1 MEMVRLWWWVWILF
15 HIHVNGCLESERMGL
30 LQIKASINYP
40 NGTSLPS
47 WESNDKHSNC
57 CDWKSV
63 ECNNGRVIQLLL
75 NATYNWDHR
84 YDITGWYM
92 NFSLFLP
99 FKELVY
105 LDLSRIRLAGWV
117 KHEGF
122 ERLSELRKLEVLILD
137 LNLFDNSIL
146 PSLGAISSLKTLSLA
161 FNKLNGSI
169 DTQAFLNMSNLVEL
183 DLSGNRIN
191 SFTGNEG
198 FGRLSELKKLEVL
211 ILDTNLFNNSIL
223 PSLGAISSLKTL
235 SLASNKLNGSID
247 TQAFLNMSNLV
258 ELDLSG
264 NWMNSFTGNEGL
276 KSLSKLKIMRLGSNS
291 FKNASILQS
300 LGALSSLRELDL
312 RDSYELLV
320 LVTEKDLEGLANLEE
335 LYLDRCSI
343 DVSFF
348 HNAGVLTSLRVL
360 SMPDIEFNGRLP
372 NQGWCELYNLEE
384 LDLSGNELNGILPWC
399 MRNLTSLRFLELSY
413 NHFTGSIA
421 ASPLTSLT
429 SLQYLSISHNDFV
442 IPISFFA
449 FYNHSKLKLIS
460 GDHNRLSDHP
470 ISIIPRFQLKVFSL
484 SNCNANQLLSE
495 GLFHF
500 LYHQHDLIVVDLS
513 HNNLTDSGGTLF
525 FLSWLLANNTQL
537 VYLNLRNNSFSGPF
551 PLLTSS
557 PYNITKW
564 IDISNNHIHGQ
575 LPTNISSIFPSLNF
589 LNLSQNELEGRIPAS
604 LGDLHSLSYL
614 DLSNNHLSGQIPQH
628 FAIGCFSI
636 YFLKLSNNTLDGRM
650 LPDLVTLTSL
660 EYLYL
665 DNNRFEGKIPDS
677 LSTASGLTALDISNN
692 SMSGHLPIWIGNM
705 RYIEVLIM
713 SKNHFEGPIPAEFCK
728 LDWLSVLD
736 LSNNNLS
743 GSIPSCFNSSEIEH
757 VHLNHNMLSGPF
769 PHAFYNC
776 SSLVTL
782 DLRQNNLSGK
792 IPSWIGNLS
801 SLSILLL
808 KSNSFEGKLPHQL
821 CSLKGLTILDLS
833 QNNLSGSIPHCF
845 GSIPFKPM
853 TRKSYKPRL
862 ALVVDWRTNFLSYVV
877 METMLSKN
885 YDVFQSGQY
894 FPLMVATQVVE
905 FTTKSR
911 LYAYCGNILDYM
923 SGVDLS
929 CNLLTGEIPSAIGNL
944 SEIHALN
951 LSHNNLIGSIP
962 TTFSMLKQVES
973 LDLSYNKLSG
983 TIPSQLIELNY
994 LAVFSVSH
1002 NNLSGTTPEWKAQFG
1017 TFEESSYEGNP
1028 LLCGPPLRNSC
1039 NKTGSPLTLPH
1050 HSLEEEGFMD
1060 MEVFYVTFMVSFI
1073 IAFLGV
1079 VAVLC
1084 INPYWRRAWFRIVEA
1099 YGTSCYY
1106 FVLDC
1111 FLKAFIRRGV

>member
-137 LNLFDNSIL
+137 WNSFNNSILQSLGALSSLKTLSLASNNFYGSIEGFERLSELRKLEVLILDLNLFDNSIL

-247 TQAFLNMSNLV
+247 T
-258 ELDLSG
+258 
-264 NWMNSFTGNEGL
+264 
-276 KSLSKLKIMRLGSNS
+276 
-291 FKNASILQS
+291 
-300 LGALSSLRELDL
+300 
-312 RDSYELLV
+312 
-320 LVTEKDLEGLANLEE
+320 
-335 LYLDRCSI
+335 
-343 DVSFF
+343 
-348 HNAGVLTSLRVL
+348 
-360 SMPDIEFNGRLP
+360 
-372 NQGWCELYNLEE
+372 QGWCELYNLEE